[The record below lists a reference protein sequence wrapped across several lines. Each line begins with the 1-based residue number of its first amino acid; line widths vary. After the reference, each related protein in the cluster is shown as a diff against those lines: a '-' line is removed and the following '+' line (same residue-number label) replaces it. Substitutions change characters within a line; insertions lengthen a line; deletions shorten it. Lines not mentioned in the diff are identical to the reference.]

1 MIQAN
6 QSDRLLTIE
15 EVGEWLQM
23 SKGALAQLRYEGTGP
38 EFIKL
43 TGKAVRYQESDV
55 QAWLAGRKASSTK
68 AAA

>member
-43 TGKAVRYQESDV
+43 TGKSVRYQESDV
-55 QAWLAGRKASSTK
+55 KAWLAGRKATSTK